1 LIKPGQ
7 FTFAFVLATTLNAAA
22 AAAQSESYPV
32 KPVRI
37 VVPFPPGGAV
47 DIVARTLG
55 AQLVQTLGQQ
65 FVVENRPGAG
75 GIVGTE
81 FVAHA
86 APDGYTL
93 LAVSSAQATNPSLY
107 AKLPYNTER
116 DFAPVSLV
124 AGSSYMLVTH
134 PSMPVKNVRE
144 LIAFAKAR
152 PGQLN
157 FASGGPASLPHLA
170 GELFNLMAGVRMT
183 HVPYKGSAPAATAV
197 LGGEVTLLFSNML
210 GIMPFV
216 QAGRFRALGVTGVKR
231 VAAAPEVPTIA
242 EAGLPGYEVIGWYG
256 LIAPAGTPKEI
267 TARLSAQTAVAMRAP
282 EVAKRF
288 SSEGA
293 EPVGSTPEA
302 FAETISRDIVKWAKV
317 IKASGARVD

>member
-1 LIKPGQ
+1 MVG
-7 FTFAFVLATTLNAAA
+7 TSGAAA
-22 AAAQSESYPV
+22 TRFTPV
-32 KPVRI
+32 TPS
-37 VVPFPPGGAV
+37 
-47 DIVARTLG
+47 ARK
-55 AQLVQTLGQQ
+55 
-65 FVVENRPGAG
+65 RPAC
-75 GIVGTE
+75 
-81 FVAHA
+81 
-86 APDGYTL
+86 
-93 LAVSSAQATNPSLY
+93 TN
-107 AKLPYNTER
+107 
-116 DFAPVSLV
+116 
-124 AGSSYMLVTH
+124 GMI
-134 PSMPVKNVRE
+134 PSM
-144 LIAFAKAR
+144 L
-152 PGQLN
+152 LN
-157 FASGGPASLPHLA
+157 SSVTSPPSTAVAAGAEPLYGTCVMRTPAIRLKSSPASLPHLA

-183 HVPYKGSAPAATAV
+183 HVPYKGSAPAAIAV

-256 LIAPAGTPKEI
+256 LIAPAGTPKQI
-267 TARLSAQTAVAMRAP
+267 TPRLSAQPAVAMRAP